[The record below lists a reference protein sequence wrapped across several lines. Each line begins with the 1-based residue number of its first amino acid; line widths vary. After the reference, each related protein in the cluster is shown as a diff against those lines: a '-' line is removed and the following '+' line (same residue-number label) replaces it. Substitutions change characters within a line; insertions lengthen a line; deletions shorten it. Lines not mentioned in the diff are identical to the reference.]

1 MAKATTQRE
10 IHMLLRSFKYMCTS
24 TVSVTVKYDPLESFS
39 CGRVSTLIILET
51 QNDWTNDQ
59 FPRRSTILQ
68 ILKVALRTVVIF
80 WPFLRRLAQRQNQAL
95 ISKFDMKQIQARL

>member
-68 ILKVALRTVVIF
+68 ILKDCSYDCGHFFALFKTFGAETKTGFNIE
-80 WPFLRRLAQRQNQAL
+80 
-95 ISKFDMKQIQARL
+95 I